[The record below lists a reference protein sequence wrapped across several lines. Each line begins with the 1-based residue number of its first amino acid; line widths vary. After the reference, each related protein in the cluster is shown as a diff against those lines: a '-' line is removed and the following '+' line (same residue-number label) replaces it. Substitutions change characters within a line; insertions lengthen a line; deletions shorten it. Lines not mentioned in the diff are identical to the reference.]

1 MIKHIHKHIGKK
13 FYVVVFLTFFV
24 SFLEIIMITIMT
36 PIMTIL
42 SGQKD
47 KGYSFLNKLMQ
58 PTIENYLLIFIAIGI
73 LVGIVSYIQGRGI
86 AKVRTNYE
94 YDMRNIIFTKLIN
107 ANWKYSSFYKN
118 SFMYATVTEE
128 VNRNSMALN
137 YLFSIINLISLT
149 VLYLFSAAII
159 SLKFT
164 VIAFTIFG
172 IVFLLMK
179 SFIKKSKL
187 IGVEMND
194 TNDAF
199 YNSVNEYLSN
209 IRYIKQNK
217 IESFVIN
224 IYQNILIKLRNL
236 RYEGVLK
243 SFTIK
248 AIYDPLVVF
257 IIAVMILVAKNL
269 ELNMGEFLVL
279 LVIVYRLA
287 PRTSQL
293 QRDYHE
299 FLLYLPSVKK
309 VEEIIENDNLIKKTD
324 SKFINSNSDNL
335 EVNKLFFNYER
346 FQLNINNFI
355 AKKQNITTIIG
366 KSGSGKTTFVDII
379 SGIRDDYIG
388 DISYPKNMKSSR
400 QIEYVTQDSVLF
412 NTSIYNNIVL
422 NNKVSQEY
430 VIKICKLIGIDGMIE
445 SLENKYDHVVKNNG
459 NEFSGGQKQR
469 LMLARALVTNP
480 EILILDE
487 STSALD
493 NKTEKDIMRLL
504 HKLKKE
510 LDLIIVMIAHRT
522 STIVES
528 DYIYILENGK
538 VVLNDEYNNISSNNI
553 FMSFLL
559 GDK

>member
-1 MIKHIHKHIGKK
+1 MIKHIHKYIVNK
-13 FYVVVFLTFFV
+13 FYIVVFLTFLV
-24 SFLEIIMITIMT
+24 SILEIMMITVMA

-42 SGQKD
+42 SDQKD
-47 KGYSFLNKLMQ
+47 EGYPLLNKLMQ
-58 PTIENYLLIFIAIGI
+58 PTIENYLLILVAIGI

-159 SLKFT
+159 SFTFT

-179 SFIKKSKL
+179 NFIKKSKL
-187 IGVEMND
+187 IGIEMND

-257 IIAVMILVAKNL
+257 IIAIMILVAKNL
-269 ELNMGEFLVL
+269 DLNMGEFLVL

-309 VEEIIENDNLIKKTD
+309 VEEIIENDNLIKKID
-324 SKFINSNSDNL
+324 SKFINSDSDNL
-335 EVNKLFFNYER
+335 VINKLIFNYDR
-346 FQLNINNFI
+346 FQLNIDSFI
-355 AKKQNITTIIG
+355 ARKQNITTVIG

-388 DISYPKNMKSSR
+388 DISYPKNMKSSK

-422 NNKVSQEY
+422 NNKVSHEY
-430 VIKICKLIGIDGMIE
+430 VINICNLIGIDEMIE

-493 NKTEKDIMRLL
+493 NKTEKDIMQLL

-538 VVLNDEYNNISSNNI
+538 VILNDEYNKIRNNNI
-553 FMSFLL
+553 FSNFLL
-559 GDK
+559 GDN